1 MAQMKNQEKNG
12 ANRCPHCG
20 ATDVKLNV
28 KTGKLKCKFCRSE
41 FDDVAANARGGI
53 EDLKG
58 RTVGE
63 GATDIIPSE
72 KIIVTLKCPAC
83 GAEVVINTD
92 EATSARCHWCRHT
105 LSINEKMPNGAV
117 PDLVLPFK
125 TEKTAAEENIR
136 AFVKKRQFFAHPTF
150 KKEFA
155 PENVMGVYLPYM
167 IVDVNAH
174 ANMKGE
180 AEHLIRKYTSGS
192 GNNKRTYYDAEAFAV
207 TREFDLLVDDLTI
220 ESSSKRLQQDV
231 RANTNNVIN
240 AIMPF
245 DTENCVDWNPN
256 YLHGFAS
263 ERRDTNV
270 DDLADQLK
278 LQVGD
283 IARYKVKESMEYY
296 NRGAKWT
303 SEEVEAKGSRWK
315 AAYLPVWLYS
325 YLETKGDKKMLHY
338 VAVNARTGE
347 TMGSVPINKTRLMIV
362 SAIIEIIGLFL
373 GFWWIKFWLG
383 VDTDGDDNPFW
394 VGAAGATPGFIFYWI
409 KAAKYRNMNARHK
422 HEAETPSEIKNLQKT
437 DVSIGRR
444 NRLRSASIEGRNDSI
459 VKGVVAKA
467 GERMMGE
474 KMANFIGIGRMVG
487 STPSQTPVGQATE
500 AQAQA
505 NKKVAKTILII
516 MAVLFLMPVIMIGF
530 VFIVM
535 ALTGNLDETSSSSS
549 SETRTSSSSSSTKSS
564 SAFTNLSKN
573 VRELSS
579 ENKYMYSSIVSD
591 IVFYNKNSSDGY
603 TRYNLKYS
611 DYISGFT
618 VRTTEMSENS
628 ITGSSFVTDAAKA
641 LDKKVRVKVNAKGID
656 GYTDKD
662 SDKPFAMR
670 LYAEKN
676 SSKDV
681 YYFCDLRETLSSKGT
696 YNNVYSIVLTCAE
709 VDEDK
714 VENSDI
720 KI

>member
-28 KTGKLKCKFCRSE
+28 KTGKLKCSFCRSE
-41 FDDVAANARGGI
+41 FDDTSANARGGI

-125 TEKTAAEENIR
+125 TEKTIAEQNIR
-136 AFVKKRQFFAHPTF
+136 EFVKKRQFFAHPTF

-180 AEHLIRKYTSGS
+180 AEHLIRRYTSGS

-207 TREFDLLVDDLTI
+207 TRDFDLLVDDLTI

-245 DTENCVDWNPN
+245 DTENAVAWNPN

-278 LQVGD
+278 LQLGD

-303 SEEVEAKGSRWK
+303 SEEVEAKGSKWK

-325 YLETKGDKKMLHY
+325 YLEQNGDKKMLHY

-347 TMGSVPINKTRLMIV
+347 TMGSVPINKTRLTII
-362 SAIIEIIGLFL
+362 SAIIEIIGIVM

-383 VDTDGDDNPFW
+383 VDTDDDNPFW
-394 VGAAGATPGFIFYWI
+394 LGLAGLTPGFIFYWL
-409 KAAKYRNMNARHK
+409 KSAKYRNMNARHK
-422 HEAETPSEIKNLQKT
+422 HEAETPSEIKNMQKT

-487 STPSQTPVGQATE
+487 SKPGDTPVGQQTE
-500 AQAQA
+500 AQIAA
-505 NKKVAKTILII
+505 NKKAASIAGKIILCVFLIPFII
-516 MAVLFLMPVIMIGF
+516 FFIMFF
-530 VFIVM
+530 VVVVF
-535 ALTGNLDETSSSSS
+535 GDHDSSSSSKKSSSSS
-549 SETRTSSSSSSTKSS
+549 SESTTSAYFTSMSDNMRTFARKESYL
-564 SAFTNLSKN
+564 FMTN
-573 VRELSS
+573 
-579 ENKYMYSSIVSD
+579 VSD
-591 IVFYNKNSSDGY
+591 IILYNKNDSDKY
-603 TRYNLKYS
+603 ERYKLKAG
-611 DYISGFT
+611 DYKKAFSIS
-618 VRTTEMSENS
+618 TTEISDESLGYSRM
-628 ITGSSFVTDAAKA
+628 ITDAGKA
-641 LDKKVRVKVNAKGID
+641 LDKKISTSMDERLTKKVTSS
-656 GYTDKD
+656 TDD
-662 SDKPFAMR
+662 DVTFR
-670 LYAEKN
+670 LYTHADEKN
-676 SSKDV
+676 DSYD
-681 YYFCDLRETLSSKGT
+681 FCDLRETLSSSGSLGNHYKVT
-696 YNNVYSIVLTCAE
+696 LYCVE
-709 VDEDK
+709 FDK
-714 VENSDI
+714 ESLEANDI
-720 KI
+720 EI

>member
-125 TEKTAAEENIR
+125 TEKTAAEQNIR
-136 AFVKKRQFFAHPTF
+136 EFVKKRQFFAHPTF

-180 AEHLIRKYTSGS
+180 AEHLIRRYTSGS

-270 DDLADQLK
+270 DDLAEQLK

-362 SAIIEIIGLFL
+362 SAIIEMIGLIC

-383 VDTDGDDNPFW
+383 VDTDDDNPFW
-394 VGAAGATPGFIFYWI
+394 IGAAGVTPGFIFYWI

-487 STPSQTPVGQATE
+487 STPGQTPVGQQTE
-500 AQAQA
+500 AQAQQ
-505 NKKVAKTILII
+505 NKKIAKTIAFVI
-516 MAVLFLMPVIMIGF
+516 LFAALMPILMLGF
-530 VFIVM
+530 VAIIVGISGG
-535 ALTGNLDETSSSSS
+535 TKSSSRSDSS
-549 SETRTSSSSSSTKSS
+549 SVSRTSSSTSDRFNDLADSIKT
-564 SAFTNLSKN
+564 LSDDN
-573 VRELSS
+573 HYL
-579 ENKYMYSSIVSD
+579 YSGIVSEVA
-591 IVFYNKNSSDGY
+591 IYNKNDSNKYS
-603 TRYNLKYS
+603 RFKMSYS
-611 DYISGFT
+611 DYRYGFS
-618 VRTTEMSENS
+618 VTTSETS
-628 ITGSSFVTDAAKA
+628 TRSLGSYGFVTDAGKA
-641 LDKKVRVKVNAKGID
+641 LDDKVDKKMSIRMTKRMKNSAD
-656 GYTDKD
+656 DTELM
-662 SDKPFAMR
+662 MR
-670 LYAEKN
+670 LYSRHN
-676 SSKDV
+676 SSNDT
-681 YYFCDLRETLSSKGT
+681 YDLCDLRETLMKELSSSNLYRIT
-696 YNNVYSIVLTCAE
+696 LNCVE

-714 VENSDI
+714 LKASDVDL
-720 KI
+720 

>member
-1 MAQMKNQEKNG
+1 MATIKNKEKNG

-20 ATDVKLNV
+20 ATDVTLNI

-41 FDDVAANARGGI
+41 FDDTSANARGGI

-63 GATDIIPSE
+63 GATDIIPDE

-125 TEKTAAEENIR
+125 TEKTIAENNIR
-136 AFVKKRQFFAHPTF
+136 EFVKKRQFFAHPTF

-167 IVDVNAH
+167 VVDVNAH

-180 AEHLIRKYTSGS
+180 AEHLIRRYTSGS
-192 GNNKRTYYDAEAFAV
+192 GNNKRTYYDAEAFNV

-245 DTENCVDWNPN
+245 DTENAVAWNPN

-303 SEEVEAKGSRWK
+303 TEEIEAKGSKWK

-362 SAIIEIIGLFL
+362 SAIIEIIGLIC

-383 VDTDGDDNPFW
+383 VDVDDDNPFW
-394 VGAAGATPGFIFYWI
+394 IGAAGATPGFIFYWI
-409 KAAKYRNMNARHK
+409 KSAKYRNMNARHK
-422 HEAETPSEIKNLQKT
+422 HEAETPSEIKNMQKT

-459 VKGVVAKA
+459 VKGVVAKS

-474 KMANFIGIGRMVG
+474 KMANFIGIGRMTG
-487 STPSQTPVGQATE
+487 ATPSQTPIGQQTE

-505 NKKVAKTILII
+505 NKKIAKTILII
-516 MAVLFLMPVIMIGF
+516 MLVLFMMPGIMIGF
-530 VFIVM
+530 VFLVM
-535 ALTGNLDETSSSSS
+535 ALTGNLDRSSSSRTGTSSSSS
-549 SETRTSSSSSSTKSS
+549 TSRSASSSMTELMSDVK
-564 SAFTNLSKN
+564 
-573 VRELSS
+573 ELSTDK
-579 ENKYMYSSIVSD
+579 NYMYSSVASD
-591 IVFYNKNSSDGY
+591 IVIYNKNSA
-603 TRYNLKYS
+603 S
-611 DYISGFT
+611 DYSRFNLRFGDYSAGFT
-618 VRTTEMSENS
+618 VRTTEMSKNS
-628 ITGSSFVTDAAKA
+628 LSSSRFVTDAAKE
-641 LDKKVRVKVNAKGID
+641 LDRKASLKVNSKMID
-656 GYTDKD
+656 GYNDPKTGKD
-662 SDKPFAMR
+662 FTMR
-670 LYAEKN
+670 LYAEKD
-676 SSKDV
+676 SKNDS
-681 YYFCDLRETLSSKGT
+681 YYFCDLRETLSSKGS
-696 YNNVYSIVLTCAE
+696 YNNVYNVVLTCAE
-709 VDEDK
+709 ISEDTI
-714 VENSDI
+714 ENSDI

>member
-1 MAQMKNQEKNG
+1 MATMKNQEKNG

-20 ATDVKLNV
+20 ATDVTLNI

-41 FDDVAANARGGI
+41 FDDNSVNARGGI

-63 GATDIIPSE
+63 GATNIVPDE

-125 TEKTAAEENIR
+125 TEKTIAENNIR
-136 AFVKKRQFFAHPTF
+136 EFVKKRQFFAHPTF

-180 AEHLIRKYTSGS
+180 AEHLIRRYTSGS
-192 GNNKRTYYDAEAFAV
+192 GNSKRTYYDAEAFAV

-245 DTENCVDWNPN
+245 DTENAVAWNPN

-303 SEEVEAKGSRWK
+303 TEEIEAKGSKWK

-362 SAIIEIIGLFL
+362 SAIIEIIGLIC

-383 VDTDGDDNPFW
+383 VDVDDDNPFW
-394 VGAAGATPGFIFYWI
+394 IGAAGATPGFIFYWI
-409 KAAKYRNMNARHK
+409 KSAKYRNMNARHK
-422 HEAETPSEIKNLQKT
+422 HEAETPSEIKNMQKT

-459 VKGVVAKA
+459 VKGVVAKS

-474 KMANFIGIGRMVG
+474 KMANFIGIGRMTG
-487 STPSQTPVGQATE
+487 ATPSQTPIGQQTE

-549 SETRTSSSSSSTKSS
+549 SGKSSTSSSTKTSS
-564 SAFTNLSKN
+564 TFSNLSKDIK
-573 VRELSS
+573 ELSS
-579 ENKYMYSSIVSD
+579 ENGYMYSNVVTD
-591 IVFYNKNSSDGY
+591 IVFYNTKSSDEY
-603 TRYNLKYS
+603 TRYKLRFG
-611 DYISGFT
+611 DYVSGFT
-618 VRTTEMSENS
+618 VRTTEISKNGLSNS
-628 ITGSSFVTDAAKA
+628 GFATDAAKA
-641 LDKKVRVKVNAKGID
+641 LDKKVRRKVDVKSID
-656 GYTDKD
+656 GYNDNDTNK
-662 SDKPFAMR
+662 KFTMR
-670 LYAEKN
+670 LYAEEK
-676 SSKDV
+676 SSSDV

-696 YNNVYSIVLTCAE
+696 YSNVYGIVLTCAE

-720 KI
+720 EI